1 MIRMKKIR
9 VLIILIL
16 VSLSINLTAGPM
28 KYLFGINGGVYYPEY
43 PQYEYENPNLGI
55 QIQLD
60 FFNLADIMGMGGST
74 FQKVYSFDE
83 RFSLIRTYSLYLH
96 NFSNYSTRDSYFTYG
111 FYGGVKRTEMNY
123 ENYKTL
129 IKEHITTHLP
139 LLGFRFASEQWGMD
153 ISWTQAENR
162 KPILGYEL
170 KFRNSRGYIMRIGRV
185 NRGVIIGIDSE
196 MYLLIGYEFF
206 K

>member
-1 MIRMKKIR
+1 MKIKILFII
-9 VLIILIL
+9 VLAFVCL
-16 VSLSINLTAGPM
+16 SLSADPLQYI
-28 KYLFGINGGVYYPEY
+28 FGINAAVYYPEFPDY
-43 PQYEYENPNLGI
+43 KYDEPIFGI
-55 QIQLD
+55 QAQLD
-60 FFNLADIMGMGGST
+60 IFNLIDEVGIGGST
-74 FQKVYSFDE
+74 FQKVYSLDD
-83 RFSLIRTYSLYLH
+83 RFSVFRSYNVYLH
-96 NFSNYSTRDSYFTYG
+96 NFSYYSTRDSYFSYG

-129 IKEHITTHLP
+129 LYKDITIHLP

-170 KFRNSRGYIMRIGRV
+170 KFRNSRGFIMRIGRV

-196 MYLLIGYEFF
+196 IYLLFGYEFF

>member
-1 MIRMKKIR
+1 
-9 VLIILIL
+9 
-16 VSLSINLTAGPM
+16 
-28 KYLFGINGGVYYPEY
+28 
-43 PQYEYENPNLGI
+43 
-55 QIQLD
+55 
-60 FFNLADIMGMGGST
+60 
-74 FQKVYSFDE
+74 
-83 RFSLIRTYSLYLH
+83 
-96 NFSNYSTRDSYFTYG
+96 
-111 FYGGVKRTEMNY
+111 
-123 ENYKTL
+123 
-129 IKEHITTHLP
+129 
-139 LLGFRFASEQWGMD
+139 MD